1 MAMGRLTVR
10 SSRSASVR
18 RWTRK
23 VIPRRGSRRRQR
35 ISILI
40 ESLEPDPMQELDE
53 NLAMLVSEIRTLIA
67 QKLLVDVRTPEDDLL
82 ATGLL
87 DSLSLIQL
95 LSNLEEHFEI
105 RIPLDELQIEDIRS
119 IITIARLV
127 DRQSIHSSVARATS

>member
-1 MAMGRLTVR
+1 
-10 SSRSASVR
+10 
-18 RWTRK
+18 
-23 VIPRRGSRRRQR
+23 
-35 ISILI
+35 
-40 ESLEPDPMQELDE
+40 MQELDE

-127 DRQSIHSSVARATS
+127 DRQSVHSSVARATS

>member
-1 MAMGRLTVR
+1 
-10 SSRSASVR
+10 
-18 RWTRK
+18 
-23 VIPRRGSRRRQR
+23 
-35 ISILI
+35 
-40 ESLEPDPMQELDE
+40 MQELDE